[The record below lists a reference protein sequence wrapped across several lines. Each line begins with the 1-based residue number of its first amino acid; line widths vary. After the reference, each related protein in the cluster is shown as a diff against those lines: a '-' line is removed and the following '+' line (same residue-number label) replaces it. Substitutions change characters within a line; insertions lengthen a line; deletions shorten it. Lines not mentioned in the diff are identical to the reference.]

1 LTSRGTAKVILVS
14 HPAEMG
20 GPEWLEETAI
30 VVTFRDGRVVAMQ
43 DCSTLAD
50 ARRAL

>member
-1 LTSRGTAKVILVS
+1 VFLVW
-14 HPAEMG
+14 HPAEVG
-20 GPEWLEETAI
+20 EPEWPEETAI
-30 VVTFRDGRVVAMQ
+30 VVTFRDCRVVAMQ